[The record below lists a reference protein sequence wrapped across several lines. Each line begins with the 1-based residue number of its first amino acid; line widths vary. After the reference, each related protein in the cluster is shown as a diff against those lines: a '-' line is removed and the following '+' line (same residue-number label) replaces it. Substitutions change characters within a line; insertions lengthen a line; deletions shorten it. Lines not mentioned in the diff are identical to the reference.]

1 MSDSVKRVSV
11 RLSVDG
17 ADTVQRN
24 LAAVGE
30 TGERNLRRVGSAA
43 QQTSRE
49 LQQVDQI
56 AQRAASRPNFGQIA
70 GQAGFQVQDFATQ
83 VAMGQNAMVAF
94 GTQFAQFAG
103 MFGVGGAIAGAAVT
117 LGLIGVQFLNLGQQ
131 ADTLNDNLERQDN
144 LWRAATEAGNRYRQG
159 LEAQRAAITE
169 LLNSY
174 GQLTAAQIQSEARR
188 AQRVGDDLLAERGRL
203 SEQAQGALGRLPRV
217 AAEWQR
223 MRSAA
228 GAGPLPDQV
237 QDALRAVMEFR
248 ASDANAESMAQL
260 ARRLTEI
267 AGVVGGPFATGLFT
281 ARDRIDELLPRFRQ
295 LDERLELNGRQ
306 QRILTEL
313 VEQSAQALTAQGGA
327 VSGVVT
333 QLLRI
338 DALQQRLSSQG
349 PLSLGGLNDLQ
360 AQAFAAEQRL
370 QAFTAGGE
378 IGLTAADDRAR
389 VAQLADRARQADI
402 DAMMRVQRLS
412 PEDAALLAD
421 DPSRAAARS
430 EAAQRLVD
438 AERRLA
444 AGREGAQAFDRTLDE
459 RDQAAGRPNALRDA
473 VRDIERRTEAEQRM
487 TDVLGRGIEV
497 EREAERQN
505 RIAEALQRVL
515 RDGTIERAEAERA
528 LTRAITEQMAVE
540 DRARTARAA
549 NDNRREADRLALR
562 GTMIGASAVDRAMMQ
577 AEARARESM
586 GLRMNDPLNAGQK
599 GVIGDA
605 LDNARRLTELE
616 RMEAAYTELGRIGE
630 QAFDRI
636 GGAITQAMA
645 QGRMSFEDLRNI
657 GNSVISELL
666 QAFVRLAVMNPL
678 KNAFFGGNS
687 PTLGDAGGILGSLLG
702 LVTGGIGGGLGV
714 KADMGLIEPGFTGF
728 APWGGYRADGGAV
741 SAGAAFM
748 VGERGPELFVPGA
761 DGAIVP
767 NAKLGGGNVTFNVAF
782 SGNAGDPSDRAAL
795 IDGLRAMVRAELA
808 AGAPGLVRA
817 SHDYTMDRISR
828 GGAAAR
834 IVGRGS

>member
-56 AQRAASRPNFGQIA
+56 AQRAASRPNFGQMA
-70 GQAGFQVQDFATQ
+70 GQAGFQIQDFSTQ

-117 LGLIGVQFLNLGQQ
+117 VGLIGAQFLGIG
-131 ADTLNDNLERQDN
+131 AASDTLEDSLNAVETAFSRIEAQAERRQRSMEREAEAVNRLAGEYRNMGLAQARAESLLVERQGAALDAEAVRMQGALRGAAGSTLERRLREGTTTNEFGVELSIPVVRNLERLADLLGDLPSAAGRTVEVIRQIATESQN
-144 LWRAATEAGNRYRQG
+144 LSLSGDRSAASFVSLRNAALDLLPAAARLDEAQRTLAVQTIAVGQAMGLGDDAIEQYAARFGTLADEIMRAATSLNVVRQNAIGFASRDIEQQIADNNAVITARIRGGAG
-159 LEAQRAAITE
+159 LARATD
-169 LLNSY
+169 ND
-174 GQLTAAQIQSEARR
+174 QSRR
-188 AQRVGDDLLAERGRL
+188 AEVIRVQRDIESRTLRELTDSGLSAAAALDELNDRRGVIASQAERFVNSVRGR
-203 SEQAQGALGRLPRV
+203 
-217 AAEWQR
+217 
-223 MRSAA
+223 
-228 GAGPLPDQV
+228 
-237 QDALRAVMEFR
+237 
-248 ASDANAESMAQL
+248 
-260 ARRLTEI
+260 
-267 AGVVGGPFATGLFT
+267 
-281 ARDRIDELLPRFRQ
+281 
-295 LDERLELNGRQ
+295 
-306 QRILTEL
+306 
-313 VEQSAQALTAQGGA
+313 AQALETEA
-327 VSGVVT
+327 
-333 QLLRI
+333 
-338 DALQQRLSSQG
+338 
-349 PLSLGGLNDLQ
+349 
-360 AQAFAAEQRL
+360 
-370 QAFTAGGE
+370 
-378 IGLTAADDRAR
+378 
-389 VAQLADRARQADI
+389 
-402 DAMMRVQRLS
+402 
-412 PEDAALLAD
+412 
-421 DPSRAAARS
+421 AAARRS
-430 EAAQRLVD
+430 D
-438 AERRLA
+438 AL
-444 AGREGAQAFDRTLDE
+444 G
-459 RDQAAGRPNALRDA
+459 DA
-473 VRDIERRTEAEQRM
+473 VRDIERRTQAEQRM
-487 TDVLGRGIEV
+487 SDVLGRGIEV

-586 GLRMNDPLNAGQK
+586 GLRMNDPLSAGQK

-657 GNSVISELL
+657 GNSVISELM
-666 QAFVRLAVMNPL
+666 QAFIRLAVINPL

-687 PTLGDAGGILGSLLG
+687 PTMGDAGGILGSLVG

-741 SAGAAFM
+741 SAGMAYT
-748 VGERGPELFVPGA
+748 VGERGPERFVPGA

-782 SGNAGDPSDRAAL
+782 SGNAGDPGDRAAL